1 MKNYRINFIRHGI
14 TQANLDGL
22 YVGRTD
28 HELCTEGIRQLID
41 LRENCLYPEVQRVY
55 SSPLSRCVQTAGILY
70 PDQEP
75 IIVEELTELDFGEF
89 DGKTFEELAGREDF
103 QAWMKDAYHNA
114 PTGGETGEE
123 FTFRLLAA
131 LRYIFGQMMEEGITE
146 VAVLTHG
153 GGIMNLMF
161 AMGLPRSQFGQYNAK
176 NGEGFSVVLT
186 PQMWMRDN
194 AFEICGSIPVP
205 KDFEGGEGWVE
216 DPYHP
221 MPVPGDDLENW
232 ENE

>member
-28 HELCTEGIRQLID
+28 HELCTEGIQQLLR
-41 LRENCLYPEVQRVY
+41 LREDFLYPQVQRVY
-55 SSPLSRCVQTAGILY
+55 SSPLSRCVQTAAILF
-70 PDQEP
+70 PGQEP
-75 IIVEELTELDFGEF
+75 TIIDEMMELDFGEF
-89 DGKTFEELAGREDF
+89 DGKTFDQLAGRADF
-103 QAWMKDAYHNA
+103 QQWMQDAYHNA

-123 FTFRLLAA
+123 FTFRLVAG
-131 LRYIFGQMMEEGITE
+131 LRRIFGQMMEEGLTD
-146 VAVLTHG
+146 VAVVTHG
-153 GGIMNLMF
+153 GVIMNLLY
-161 AMGLPRSQFGQYNAK
+161 AMGLPRGEFGQYNAR

-205 KDFEGGEGWVE
+205 KDYTDGEGWVE

-221 MPVPGDDLENW
+221 MPLPGEAIDN
-232 ENE
+232 

>member
-14 TQANLDGL
+14 TEGNLKGL

-28 HELCTEGIRQLID
+28 YDLSPEGIRGLID
-41 LRENCLYPEVQRVY
+41 LRERCLYPEVERVY
-55 SSPLSRCVQTAGILY
+55 SSPLNRCVQTAGILY
-70 PDQEP
+70 PNQDP
-75 IIVEELTELDFGEF
+75 VIVEALTELDFGEF
-89 DGKTFEELAGREDF
+89 EGHTFEELSQREDF
-103 QAWMKDAYHNA
+103 RAWMKDAFHNA

-131 LRYIFGQMMEEGITE
+131 LRWIFEQMMQEGLTD
-146 VAVLTHG
+146 VAVITHG
-153 GGIMNLMF
+153 GVIMNLLF
-161 AMGLPRSQFGQYNAK
+161 SMGLPRSQFGQYCAK
-176 NGEGFSVVLT
+176 NGEGYSVVLT

-205 KDFEGGEGWVE
+205 RDYQGAEGWVQ

-221 MPVPGDDLENW
+221 MPLPSDDW
-232 ENE
+232 ENEE